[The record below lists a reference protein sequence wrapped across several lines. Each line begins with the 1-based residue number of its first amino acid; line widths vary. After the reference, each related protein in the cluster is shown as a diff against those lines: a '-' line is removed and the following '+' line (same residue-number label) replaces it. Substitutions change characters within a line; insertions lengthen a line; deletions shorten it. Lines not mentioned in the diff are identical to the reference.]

1 MRTYLLL
8 KDKARQ
14 FRQDREIQALLA
26 EIRGDGR
33 DGPPTEY
40 SRDAAMLLKRR
51 EFDRK
56 ALAARRLPYERLDQL
71 LIDLLLGMR
80 E

>member
-33 DGPPTEY
+33 DGPPPSY
-40 SRDAAMLLKRR
+40 SRDAR
-51 EFDRK
+51 D
-56 ALAARRLPYERLDQL
+56 AAQTARVRSAGPGGQTLPYERLDQL
-71 LIDLLLGMR
+71 VIDLLLGAR